1 MIKDQNQIYFLLQ
14 PLITNTIIIIIIFNK
29 TFLKALSTFIQLLYM
44 KYTSS
49 FCILLKHIN
58 EPKGNKLIR
67 MQNDNA

>member
-14 PLITNTIIIIIIFNK
+14 PLITNTIIIIIFNK
-29 TFLKALSTFIQLLYM
+29 TFLKALSTFIQLLHM